1 MTGMRTTRR
10 GTVRRALAAGGAAV
24 GATLGVAGCS
34 PVGRG
39 GGEGAARTAG
49 PATIDVAYNFTP
61 FEMPYLERHT
71 QAFMRANPQITVN
84 TTNTQGDEFYTKL
97 TAMLAG
103 GTPPHMT
110 HMTSRWA
117 GQFIRGQKALTD
129 LTPFTRQDRVDVR
142 DFWPLLSEGF
152 ADEEKRPMVLPYDIT
167 VQLLYYNAGLLRAA
181 GAPLPTERWTLD
193 DMLAAAQK
201 AARKSGDQLEVAG
214 YDGLPNG
221 GQFEYA
227 VERFGGRLLDDR
239 LTHCELNSAGSVAG
253 IQFWTDLRHR
263 HNVAPVNAQQ
273 IGGLNL
279 LQSFTQG
286 RLALAGSGT
295 TFASQVKAADPAFEW
310 DVVAVPRGP
319 AGDPLRA
326 GGGGYGL
333 VKGARDQDSA
343 WRYLTFMVSAGV
355 LMDMVGQPRRS
366 VPGRASVA
374 KAVAAESGTAPGN
387 WKVIVPVTEKAR
399 HITFGLT
406 PKGGDVLQEVTPAL
420 NKVYAGGTNVKSE
433 LDALAQRIDAILG
446 AR

>member
-1 MTGMRTTRR
+1 MRITRR
-10 GTVRRALAAGGAAV
+10 RLGAATV
-24 GATLGVAGCS
+24 TLGAAGCS
-34 PVGRG
+34 TGG
-39 GGEGAARTAG
+39 QAGGERAGTSTA
-49 PATIDVAYNFTP
+49 PATIEVAYNFTP
-61 FEMPYLERHT
+61 FEQPYLEKHT
-71 QAFMRANPQITVN
+71 QAFMQTHPQLTVSSV
-84 TTNTQGDEFYTKL
+84 NTQGDEFYTRL

-117 GQFIRGQKALTD
+117 GQFIRGQKAFSD
-129 LTPFTRQDRVDVR
+129 LSPFARQDRVDLR

-152 ADEEKRPMVLPYDIT
+152 ADDEKRPMVLPYDIT
-167 VQLLYYNAGLLRAA
+167 VQLLYYNADLLRAA

-201 AARKSGDQLEVAG
+201 ATRKGADQLDVAG

-221 GQFEYA
+221 GQFEVA
-227 VERFGGRLLDDR
+227 VERFGGRLLDER
-239 LTHCELNSAGSVAG
+239 LTRCEMNSAGSVAG
-253 IQFWTDLRHR
+253 VQFWTDLRHR
-263 HNVAPVNAQQ
+263 HNVSPVNAQQ

-295 TFASQVKAADPAFEW
+295 TFASQVKATNPTFEW

-319 AGDPLRA
+319 AGDPLRS

-333 VKGARDQDSA
+333 VKGTRNQDAA
-343 WRYLTFMVSAGV
+343 WRYLTHMVSSEV
-355 LMDMVGQPRRS
+355 LLDMVGQPRRS

-374 KAVAAESGTAPGN
+374 RVVAGEAGVAPRN
-387 WKVIVPVTEKAR
+387 WKVIVPVTERAR

-406 PKGGDVLQEVTPAL
+406 PKGGDILQEVTPAL
-420 NKVYAGGTNVKSE
+420 TRVYAGGASVKSE
-433 LDALAQRIDAILG
+433 MEALAQKINAIL
-446 AR
+446 AVT

>member
-1 MTGMRTTRR
+1 
-10 GTVRRALAAGGAAV
+10 
-24 GATLGVAGCS
+24 VAGCS
-34 PVGRG
+34 TG
-39 GGEGAARTAG
+39 GQGAGESAGKTSG
-49 PATIDVAYNFTP
+49 PATIEVAYNFTP

-71 QAFMRANPQITVN
+71 QAFMQANPQVTVN

-97 TAMLAG
+97 NAMLAG
-103 GTPPHMT
+103 GTPPQMT

-117 GQFIRGQKALTD
+117 GQFIRGQKVLSD
-129 LTPFTRQDRVDVR
+129 LSPFARQDRVDLR

-167 VQLLYYNAGLLRAA
+167 VQLLYYNADLLRAA
-181 GAPLPTERWTLD
+181 GASLPTERWTLD
-193 DMLAAAQK
+193 DMLAAAQRVT
-201 AARKSGDQLEVAG
+201 RKSGDQLDAAG

-221 GQFEYA
+221 GQFEHA

-239 LTHCELNSAGSVAG
+239 LSRCEMDSAGSVAG
-253 IQFWTDLRHR
+253 LQFWTDLRHR

-273 IGGLNL
+273 IGGLNM
-279 LQSFTQG
+279 LQAFTQG

-295 TFASQVKAADPAFEW
+295 TFASQVKAANPAFEW

-319 AGDPLRA
+319 AGDALRA

-333 VKGARDQDSA
+333 VKGAKDQDAA

-374 KAVAAESGTAPGN
+374 KAVAAEPDVAPRN

-406 PKGGDVLQEVTPAL
+406 PKGGDILQEVTPAL
-420 NKVYAGGTNVKSE
+420 NRVYAGGTSVKSE
-433 LDALAQRIDAILG
+433 MDTLAQKIDAILG
-446 AR
+446 AQ